1 MTIVPDVFRVVNS
14 GREYPENR
22 GLMLH
27 SRRKTT
33 LLGMKTLW
41 IHGRLFRRSPRK
53 REPTQVV
60 WHEKAPDDERPAWW
74 LLFS

>member
-33 LLGMKTLW
+33 LLGMKTL
-41 IHGRLFRRSPRK
+41 
-53 REPTQVV
+53 
-60 WHEKAPDDERPAWW
+60 
-74 LLFS
+74 